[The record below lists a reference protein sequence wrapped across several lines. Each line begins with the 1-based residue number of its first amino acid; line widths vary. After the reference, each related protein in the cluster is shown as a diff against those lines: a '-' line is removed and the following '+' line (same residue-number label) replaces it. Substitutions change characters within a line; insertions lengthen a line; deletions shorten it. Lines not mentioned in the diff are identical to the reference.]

1 MEQKFTTLAQDALSD
16 AVQSAA
22 AAGNAQVD
30 TLHLVDALL
39 RQEQGVVRALIAQT
53 GADAQQIGA
62 EIRNAL
68 VSLPSSTGSTTT
80 KPDASRQLLA
90 ALSQAEK
97 EMRAMGDEYVS
108 TEHML
113 IGIVA
118 SAPNAVADIF
128 KKHNVSADALRKA
141 VPTVRGGTKV
151 TSPDAEGNYKAL
163 EKYSVDMTA
172 RAREGKLDPVIG
184 RDQEIR
190 RVIQILSRRT
200 KKNPVLIGEPGVG
213 KTAVV
218 EGLAQ

>member
-30 TLHLVDALL
+30 TLHLADALL

-68 VSLPSSTGSTTT
+68 VALPSSTGSTTT

-97 EMRAMGDEYVS
+97 EMHAMLS
-108 TEHML
+108 L
-113 IGIVA
+113 IHI
-118 SAPNAVADIF
+118 
-128 KKHNVSADALRKA
+128 
-141 VPTVRGGTKV
+141 
-151 TSPDAEGNYKAL
+151 
-163 EKYSVDMTA
+163 
-172 RAREGKLDPVIG
+172 
-184 RDQEIR
+184 
-190 RVIQILSRRT
+190 
-200 KKNPVLIGEPGVG
+200 
-213 KTAVV
+213 
-218 EGLAQ
+218 

>member
-1 MEQKFTTLAQDALSD
+1 MEQKFTTLAQDAVRD

-30 TLHLVDALL
+30 TLHLADALL
-39 RQEQGVVRALIAQT
+39 RQEQGVVRALIAQA

-68 VSLPSSTGSTTT
+68 VALPSSTGSTTT

-113 IGIVA
+113 LAWLRVRRMLLR
-118 SAPNAVADIF
+118 IF
-128 KKHNVSADALRKA
+128 SKSTMLARSLCVKPYQKYAEARK
-141 VPTVRGGTKV
+141 
-151 TSPDAEGNYKAL
+151 
-163 EKYSVDMTA
+163 
-172 RAREGKLDPVIG
+172 
-184 RDQEIR
+184 
-190 RVIQILSRRT
+190 
-200 KKNPVLIGEPGVG
+200 
-213 KTAVV
+213 
-218 EGLAQ
+218 

>member
-1 MEQKFTTLAQDALSD
+1 MGVNMEQKFTTLAQDALSD

-30 TLHLVDALL
+30 TLHLADALL
-39 RQEQGVVRALIAQT
+39 RQEQGVVRALIAQA

-68 VSLPSSTGSTTT
+68 VALPSSTGSTTT

-97 EMRAMGDEYVS
+97 EMRTMGDEYVS

-118 SAPNAVADIF
+118 SAPKDRKSTRLNSSHIQ
-128 KKHNVSADALRKA
+128 KSRMPSSA
-141 VPTVRGGTKV
+141 
-151 TSPDAEGNYKAL
+151 
-163 EKYSVDMTA
+163 
-172 RAREGKLDPVIG
+172 
-184 RDQEIR
+184 
-190 RVIQILSRRT
+190 
-200 KKNPVLIGEPGVG
+200 
-213 KTAVV
+213 
-218 EGLAQ
+218 